1 MLSITDTYTGTTTI
15 TARQI
20 DAAFAANGKAP
31 AGLGGLIIKY
41 ANLFG
46 FRGEALAGQVS
57 EETGWCANWWTILHN
72 NILSLGVTGESTRSV
87 QLTPDWQAQDTPQGR
102 VWLRGYHFA
111 SLEAGLLAGCIHMA
125 TYIYGR
131 DKAAWPVS
139 CRGWYGDAQ
148 ANPRLPALLATK
160 LPGTVKKIGDL
171 GGGVYAANPNYGKAI
186 VARGNICLG
195 YPAAITRVL
204 GIPATTTAF
213 YAWLLGQGVR
223 VVEDYVDDGWVGR
236 GGMQPEAIVH
246 HVTDGLSV
254 GGSISWWR
262 NASVEGSTQRIIA
275 GTADPDY
282 ADGTLVVTRK
292 DEDTAWANGQ
302 WSGTPRLD
310 LPTLARWK
318 AQGINPNRVT
328 LSVEHSG
335 KPHRT
340 DFPSVA
346 MLRTSLFNDLHWIAK
361 YPAITPDRAHLLRHA
376 DIDPV
381 NRSNCPGPRF
391 NLDKLIADIAGQLAP
406 PDAPA
411 PESLLRFWEEVTAG
425 RLGVREAWL
434 KFMGRWP

>member
-1 MLSITDTYTGTTTI
+1 MLAITDSYTGRGTA

-20 DAAFAANGKAP
+20 DTAYLTNGVAP
-31 AGLGGLIIKY
+31 AGFGALVVKY
-41 ANLFG
+41 ADLFG
-46 FRGEALAGQVS
+46 FKAEALAGQIS
-57 EETGWCANWWTILHN
+57 EETGWLKNWWTTAHN
-72 NILSLGVTGESTRSV
+72 NILSLGVTGEATSAL
-87 QLTPDWQAQDTPQGR
+87 QLTPDWQAQDTPRGR

-111 SLEAGLLAGCIHMA
+111 TLEAGLLAGCIHMA

-131 DKAAWPVS
+131 DKAAWPTA
-139 CRGWYGDAQ
+139 CRGWCGDAQ
-148 ANPRLPALLATK
+148 ADPRLPALLGTK
-160 LPGTVKKIGDL
+160 FPGSVKLIRDL
-171 GGGVYAANPNYGKAI
+171 GNGVFAANPNYAAAI
-186 VARGNICLG
+186 VGRANAILG
-195 YPAAITRVL
+195 FPSGIVAIL
-204 GIPATTTAF
+204 GVPATTAAF
-213 YAWLLGQGVR
+213 YAWLRSKGVA

-254 GGSISWWR
+254 SGSISWWR
-262 NASVEGSTQRIIA
+262 NASVEASTQRIIA
-275 GTADPDY
+275 GTGDPDY

-310 LPTLARWK
+310 LSTLARWK
-318 AQGINPNRVT
+318 AQNINPNRVT
-328 LSVEHSG
+328 LAVEHSG
-335 KPHRT
+335 KPART

-346 MLRTSLFNDLHWIAK
+346 QMRTSLWNDLHWIAK

-391 NLDKLIADIAGQLAP
+391 NLDKLIADIAAQLAP
-406 PDAPA
+406 PDAA
-411 PESLLRFWEEVTAG
+411 PPDTLLRCWEAITSG
-425 RLGVREAWL
+425 RLGVAEAWL